1 MAQSDQKWEGRWKQ
15 IKGGI
20 REQFAKLTDD
30 DIEQANG
37 QRDHIVG
44 RIQEKYGETKEKA
57 EEMLENFENRFFRDK
72 D

>member
-30 DIEQANG
+30 DIEEANG
-37 QRDHIVG
+37 QRDHILG

-57 EEMLENFENRFFRDK
+57 EEMLKNFEDRFFQDK
-72 D
+72 E